1 MQLSQ
6 IWLYPIKSCRG
17 IQLVEA
23 ELDER
28 GLKYDRHWMVVTS
41 AGQMVTL
48 RDMPQLAQVTP
59 QLLLN
64 YLHVDAPGM
73 PSLKLPFHSEG
84 EKMQVRLWEGWAEA
98 TVLPEC
104 TTWFQSYLKR
114 DVYLVR
120 VASTTSRIASLEQS
134 QQLSF
139 VDSSPLN
146 LVGEASLADLNARLE
161 EPVAIEQFRPNLVF
175 TGAAPYAEDSW
186 QRLKIGAIKFHA
198 YEACERCMVVNISVD
213 GSYAKEPLAT
223 LASYRRS
230 GRNVLFGVGI
240 SHLQPGTLRV
250 GDTIIVEEKGLE
262 VT

>member
-17 IQLVEA
+17 IQLAEA

-59 QLLLN
+59 QLLSD

-73 PSLKLPFHSEG
+73 PSLQLRYHSEG
-84 EKMQVRLWEGWAEA
+84 DKMQVRLWEGWAEA
-98 TVLPEC
+98 TMLPEC

-120 VASTTSRIASLEQS
+120 VASTTSRIASLEQRA

-146 LVGEASLADLNARLE
+146 LVGEASLADLNERLGK
-161 EPVAIEQFRPNLVF
+161 PVTIEQFRPNLVF

-186 QRLKIGAIKFHA
+186 QRLRIGAIKFLA

-213 GSYAKEPLAT
+213 GKYSKEPLAT

-240 SHLQPGTLRV
+240 SHLQLGTLKV
-250 GDTIIVEEKGLE
+250 GDTIVVEEKHF
-262 VT
+262 